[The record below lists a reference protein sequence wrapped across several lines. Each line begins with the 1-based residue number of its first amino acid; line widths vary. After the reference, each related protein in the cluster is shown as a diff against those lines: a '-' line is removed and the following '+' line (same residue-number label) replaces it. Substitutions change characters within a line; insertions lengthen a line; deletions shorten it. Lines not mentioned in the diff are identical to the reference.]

1 MYSSNETIHFPLT
14 GFQTG
19 KILVSLLPEGPV
31 GRDSCAGP
39 HQDHRLVGVLGIW
52 KYGDLRNTNG
62 ELVWLFQTNQ
72 DLRLIGVLGHME
84 IRGSKEYK
92 WRTCVAVSN
101 ETCLLLKS

>member
-39 HQDHRLVGVLGIW
+39 HQDHRLVGVLG
-52 KYGDLRNTNG
+52 
-62 ELVWLFQTNQ
+62 
-72 DLRLIGVLGHME
+72 HME

-101 ETCLLLKS
+101 EPGPQAYRGPWAYGNTGI